1 MVKWAQKPL
10 KIGLLEA
17 GDGLGCAQIGACG
30 RLRWA
35 NIGELAKFGD
45 KIIPIHWLVLVVD
58 DHFGGACAVIHADDF
73 GVLVGDGIVIISHYS
88 SPFGCRFVLIH
99 TPIDLKN
106 HFGGYCFLAL
116 P

>member
-1 MVKWAQKPL
+1 MAKRAQKPL

-45 KIIPIHWLVLVVD
+45 KIIPFHRLVLVID
-58 DHFGGACAVIHADDF
+58 DDF
-73 GVLVGDGIVIISHYS
+73 SNACGVV
-88 SPFGCRFVLIH
+88 
-99 TPIDLKN
+99 
-106 HFGGYCFLAL
+106 
-116 P
+116 